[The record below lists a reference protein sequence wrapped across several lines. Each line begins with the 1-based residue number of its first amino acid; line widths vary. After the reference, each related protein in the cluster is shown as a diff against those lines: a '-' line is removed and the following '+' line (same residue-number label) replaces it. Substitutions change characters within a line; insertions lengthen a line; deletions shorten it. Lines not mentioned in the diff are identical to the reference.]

1 MIAPASTKIILRCLL
16 LGLPFLVGRAD
27 NWVLA
32 NGDRLTG
39 ELVTETATHLE
50 IKHPQLGLLKVP
62 RESLK
67 VAAAKKPAS
76 PAAETVDLQVSNE
89 VKTALK
95 PEVQSWKRQ
104 MELGY
109 AQQSGA
115 KEKHD
120 LSVRLQL
127 DGKAG
132 ANTFR
137 STAKLLQSDLDGAT
151 VADRMEADFRWRYD
165 INKRLFTQ
173 ALTNYAE
180 DTVRQIDLS
189 LEQQIGGGYRVIDTT
204 RHKVNVGLGAVL
216 QYLDRVG
223 TANQMAFLGSF
234 FQDYAYQLNS
244 RVKLVQ
250 EATVMVSDT
259 GTLNVRNGVANAP
272 VEGSYRLKFNTGLQ
286 SKVTDRMSLNLRF
299 DYDYDRSILEAGL
312 RADQRLTTSLGYIW

>member
-1 MIAPASTKIILRCLL
+1 MMTKASTQLFLGCLL
-16 LGLPFLVGRAD
+16 LGLSFMVCKAE

-39 ELVTETATHLE
+39 ELVAETPAYLE

-62 RESLK
+62 REALK
-67 VAAAKKPAS
+67 AADPKK
-76 PAAETVDLQVSNE
+76 AARPEPEAVELAVTTE

-95 PEVQSWKRQ
+95 PEASPWKRQ
-104 MELGY
+104 LEFGY
-109 AQQSGA
+109 SQQSGA
-115 KEKHD
+115 KEKQD
-120 LSVRLQL
+120 LSLRLQL
-127 DGKAG
+127 DGKRG

-137 STAKLLQSDLDGAT
+137 STAKLLQSEVDGVT
-151 VADRMEADFRWRYD
+151 GTDRREADFRWRYD

-180 DTVRQIDLS
+180 DSVRKIDLS
-189 LEQQIGGGYRVIDTT
+189 LEQQVGGGYRLVDTP

-244 RVKLVQ
+244 RVKLMQ
-250 EATVMVSDT
+250 ESTFMISDT

-272 VEGSYRLKFNTGLQ
+272 AEGSYRLKFNTGLQ

-299 DYDYDRSILEAGL
+299 DYDYDRSILESGL